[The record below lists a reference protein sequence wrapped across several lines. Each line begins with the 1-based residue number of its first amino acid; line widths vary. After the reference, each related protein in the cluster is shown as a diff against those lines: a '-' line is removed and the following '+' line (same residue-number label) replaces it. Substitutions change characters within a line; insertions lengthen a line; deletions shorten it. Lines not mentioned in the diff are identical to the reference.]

1 MKKLFIII
9 LIVGPTLGCK
19 EEELKREQD
28 WNNLQ
33 LLFSEIESLASSVVC
48 EDSGDWTF
56 TAYGNKAC
64 GGPVGYIAY
73 STKIDRKQFLNKV
86 EAHASAQDAYNRKW
100 GIYSDCS
107 VPLEPKDITCEDGMP
122 TFTY

>member
-64 GGPVGYIAY
+64 GGPVDTLPIQLKSIG
-73 STKIDRKQFLNKV
+73 SSF
-86 EAHASAQDAYNRKW
+86 
-100 GIYSDCS
+100 
-107 VPLEPKDITCEDGMP
+107 
-122 TFTY
+122 